1 MSAHLRF
8 LLVAACTLVA
18 VARGQAP
25 PQPAAARPN
34 IVSIVTDDQARWSL
48 GCYGNRESR
57 TPNMDRIA
65 REGARFDNAFVATPV
80 CSPSRAAFLTG
91 RYGTQLGITDY
102 LAPVEQVA
110 GAGLPPGVPTWP
122 EVLRKQGYATALI
135 GK

>member
-25 PQPAAARPN
+25 PPAAARPN

-57 TPNMDRIA
+57 TPNLDRIA
-65 REGARFDNAFVATPV
+65 RAGARFDNAFVAPPV
-80 CSPSRAAFLTG
+80 CSPSRAAFLPG
-91 RYGTQLGITDY
+91 PYRTQLGNPHFPP
-102 LAPVEQVA
+102 PV
-110 GAGLPPGVPTWP
+110 PH
-122 EVLRKQGYATALI
+122 
-135 GK
+135 

>member
-1 MSAHLRF
+1 MRILSLIW
-8 LLVAACTLVA
+8 VAAA
-18 VARGQAP
+18 SFAP
-25 PQPAAARPN
+25 SLAPSPSEDRPN
-34 IVSIVTDDQARWSL
+34 FVIMMCDDQRWDQM
-48 GCYGNRESR
+48 GCAGNTVLK

-102 LAPVEQVA
+102 LAPVEQDA